1 MFRRSFALWPVVFLS
16 AAGLLSSSC
25 SSSNNT
31 PTSPSTSSTSTT
43 TTTSTNTTSTPGVT
57 GKLTVTVNP
66 NPVPFSGKPITD
78 VSGCNNRN
86 NTWYYEQ
93 KVEESAGAT
102 VTINSEIDMFD
113 GFVVNNLT
121 GLKMVVPAR
130 GSMTL
135 NPRWCS
141 SESKAHTAQSMFGGV
156 DANGNSVTVN
166 GPVVN
171 LMAAPK

>member
-43 TTTSTNTTSTPGVT
+43 TTTPSAGPGT
-57 GKLTVTVNP
+57 LSVTVNP

-78 VSGCNNRN
+78 VSGCQNRN
-86 NTWYYEQ
+86 NTWYYAQ
-93 KVEESAGAT
+93 MLQSSGSAI
-102 VTINSEIDMFD
+102 TITSEIDMFD

-121 GLKMVVPAR
+121 ALKIMVPAN
-130 GSMTL
+130 GTTTL
-135 NPRWCS
+135 NPKWCS

-156 DANGNSVTVN
+156 DGAGNAVTVN
-166 GPVVN
+166 GPLVN

>member
-43 TTTSTNTTSTPGVT
+43 TTTPSAGPGT
-57 GKLTVTVNP
+57 LSVTVNP

-121 GLKMVVPAR
+121 ALHIMVPAN
-130 GSMTL
+130 GTTTL
-135 NPRWCS
+135 NPKWCS

-156 DANGNSVTVN
+156 DGAGNAVTVN
-166 GPVVN
+166 GPLVN